1 MARDRFVTLRF
12 VISDVD
18 GTLVNSAKK
27 LTLPT
32 IDAVARLQADGVPF
46 TIISARPPSGI
57 AFLVDALKP
66 TGPIAAFN
74 GGTIIAPDGSIVE
87 RHRLDETVVETSF
100 AIAGESAATPWIF
113 AEGRWH
119 IVDPSNPHV
128 PHEVL
133 ASAQQ
138 PTITADMTPLFG
150 EVDKLTWVSDDP
162 ALLHDL
168 QARMRAAIGGN
179 ATIGMSQTYYL
190 DLTHP
195 TANKGDGVETLAR
208 IAGVDLADV
217 AVLGDQHNDVPMFE
231 RAGITIAMGQAPEA
245 VKAKAAYI
253 STSNDEDGVAHAI
266 DTILLPMVE
275 KKS

>member
-1 MARDRFVTLRF
+1 MSVRF

-18 GTLVNSAKK
+18 GTLVNAAKK
-27 LTLPT
+27 LTQPT
-32 IDAVARLQADGVPF
+32 IDAVARLQAAGVPF

-57 AFLVDALKP
+57 AFLVEALKP
-66 TGPIAAFN
+66 SGPIAAFN
-74 GGTIIAPDGSIVE
+74 GGTIIAPDGSVVE
-87 RHRLDETVVETSF
+87 RHALDRAVVEKSF
-100 AIAGESAATPWIF
+100 AIAGKSAATPWIF

-119 IVDPSNPHV
+119 IVDPANPHV

-138 PTITADMTPLFG
+138 PMVETDMTHLFG

-162 ALLHDL
+162 ALLHEL
-168 QARMRAAIGGN
+168 QAQMRDAIGGN

-195 TANKGDGVETLAR
+195 TANKGEGVATLAR
-208 IAGVDLADV
+208 IAGVDLKQV
-217 AVLGDQHNDVPMFE
+217 AVLGDQFNDVPMFE
-231 RAGITIAMGQAPEA
+231 RAGIAIAMGQAPQA

-266 DTILLPMVE
+266 DAILLPMVME
-275 KKS
+275 RA